1 MAYSFRKIFFKI
13 IGQNLKQV
21 LMTYFFLELW
31 IFFLQLYYRHL
42 LLWVYVSPYQVNIY
56 VIQTPKETNYE
67 IKTNIFTCF

>member
-1 MAYSFRKIFFKI
+1 MAYSLRKIFL

-42 LLWVYVSPYQVNIY
+42 LLGVYVSPYQVNIY

>member
-1 MAYSFRKIFFKI
+1 
-13 IGQNLKQV
+13 
-21 LMTYFFLELW
+21 MTYFFLELW

-42 LLWVYVSPYQVNIY
+42 LLGVYVSPYQVNVY